1 MPSSRTSSSQLILSL
16 QDVTDWNCLYRAF
29 KTTTEAFGDRI
40 DYVFANAGISQMS
53 DMRQSDPNH
62 FATNKTSVDDLAS
75 APPNL
80 AVMNVNLTGVLYTV
94 YLALAYFRR
103 QQPDADGW
111 RGKIIATGST
121 A

>member
-1 MPSSRTSSSQLILSL
+1 MT
-16 QDVTDWNCLYRAF
+16 
-29 KTTTEAFGDRI
+29 
-40 DYVFANAGISQMS
+40 
-53 DMRQSDPNH
+53 DMRQNDPNH
-62 FATNKTSVDDLAS
+62 FATSTTSVEDLAK

-80 AVMNVNLTGVLYTV
+80 SVINVNLTGVLYTV
-94 YLALAYFRR
+94 YLALAYFRG